1 MPAGRKLGQRWMGP
15 FEVVKRVGAVAYRLR
30 LPATLQVHP
39 VFHVS
44 LLRAYHASGE
54 HRRTL
59 PPDPILVAGAP
70 EHVVARVLSHRCRG
84 LQYLVEWEGYD
95 VADATWEPERHLENA
110 PTKVAE
116 YWDRLGTC
124 HAGWLSAP
132 KDASELAS
140 SDESSV
146 APDPQPSLR
155 WKRVLLPCQD
165 D

>member
-1 MPAGRKLGQRWMGP
+1 MDGP

-30 LPATLQVHP
+30 LPPTLQVHP

-59 PPDPILVAGAP
+59 PPDPIHVAGAT
-70 EHVVARVLSHRCRG
+70 EHVVARVLCQRHRGRG

-95 VADATWEPERHLENA
+95 VADATWEPEHHLENA

-124 HAGWLSAP
+124 NAGQLSAP
-132 KDASELAS
+132 EDASELAS
-140 SDESSV
+140 SNESSV
-146 APDPQPSLR
+146 APDTQPSLR
-155 WKRVLLPCQD
+155 WKCVLPPCQD